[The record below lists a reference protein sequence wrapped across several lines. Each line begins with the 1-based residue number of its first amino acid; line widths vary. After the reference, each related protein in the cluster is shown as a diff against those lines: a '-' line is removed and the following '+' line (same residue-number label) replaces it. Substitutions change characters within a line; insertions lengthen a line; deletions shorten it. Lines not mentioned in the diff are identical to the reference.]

1 MSSSTGLLNTR
12 VSTNHQ
18 QLQTDLESQR
28 RVTDFTENTILAIA
42 EVDRD
47 FEEERA
53 IADAA
58 NLAHLK
64 AQNNLIQRLYQDN
77 SQLKTEIDD
86 AKMQGKK
93 SAIKN
98 SQEIVNKDEMI
109 QSLMAK
115 VAEQEIRLK
124 KEQDE
129 CNRLQEEQEQAR
141 QSEERAHNARIEA
154 EQARQRAH
162 REHLAR
168 IIADGF

>member
-1 MSSSTGLLNTR
+1 MFVAR
-12 VSTNHQ
+12 
-18 QLQTDLESQR
+18 DI
-28 RVTDFTENTILAIA
+28 ENTAAPQNLSEAFVETAI
-42 EVDRD
+42 
-47 FEEERA
+47 FA
-53 IADAA
+53 IADVDQDVEAERALADAA
-58 NLAHLK
+58 TLAHLK
-64 AQNNLIQRLYQDN
+64 AQNNLIQRLYQEN

-124 KEQDE
+124 KAQDE

-141 QSEERAHNARIEA
+141 QAEERAHNARVEA

-162 REHLAR
+162 RENLAR